1 MRTAT
6 LTTTLFIALLAGGAG
21 AGAATGDDG
30 LPQGGEPVTLDPAAF
45 TTRIDN
51 PYWPMVPGSRWLY
64 RENAG
69 GRRVHHV
76 TVTVTH
82 RTKKVAGVT
91 ARVVHDRDTVGGR
104 LVEDTYD
111 WYAQDRDGNIWYLGE
126 DTREYR
132 NGRVV
137 SRLGSW
143 EAGVDGAQ
151 AGVIIPTRPRVGLT
165 YRQEYYAGKAEDRA
179 RVIAVHGRARV
190 PFGRF
195 DDLLVTKDF
204 TPLEPKAIEHKSYA
218 RGVGLILA
226 VSRHGHREEL
236 VRFRRG
242 SR

>member
-6 LTTTLFIALLAGGAG
+6 LTTTVLLALLGGAG
-21 AGAATGDDG
+21 AAAGDDP
-30 LPQGGEPVTLDPAAF
+30 LPQGSEPVTLDPATF
-45 TTRIDN
+45 STRIDN
-51 PYWPMVPGSRWLY
+51 PYWPMVPGSRWMY

-69 GRRVHHV
+69 RGRVHHI
-76 TVTVTH
+76 TVTVTN
-82 RTKKVAGVT
+82 RTRKVAGVT
-91 ARVVHDRDTVGGR
+91 ARVVHDRETQGAR

-132 NGRVV
+132 NGKVV

-151 AGVIIPTRPRVGLT
+151 AGVIVPAHPRVGMT

-179 RVIAVHGRARV
+179 RVIAVHGRATV
-190 PFGRF
+190 PFGSF
-195 DDLLVTKDF
+195 DDLFVTKDF

-218 RGVGLILA
+218 RGVGLVLA
-226 VSRHGHREEL
+226 VSRRGSREEL

-242 SR
+242 AG